1 MSPFF
6 NLPGELRN
14 AVYDELW
21 KMKNRVAARHHNTR
35 TGILAYYDGM
45 RLDEANV
52 TGYCEIRGTLQD
64 KQWSP
69 GKHAGLPIWL
79 LANKQVLK
87 EGMSIFRANAHW
99 NVWSLK
105 KSNERFRQ
113 YREES
118 NSDTWLMHPKYATSV
133 TLCRTTI
140 SLRKMDQDSETWVH
154 RLADSCSFGET
165 PDIQYLHIP
174 MAHPYLLA
182 NDTGQ
187 MPTYGMQFPLC
198 YLRLIGACKRI
209 KQLEAEI
216 FHPSYCACP
225 CCRHVQ
231 GFVETEFVQQ
241 IGPHITETIGGNVS
255 EMVTMTLSPVSNGY
269 VGSASY
275 TGRQLFDRKVVYI
288 RKEPVSEGES
298 CEDH

>member
-113 YREES
+113 YWEES

-133 TLCRTTI
+133 TLCRMTI
-140 SLRKMDQDSETWVH
+140 SLRKMAKTAKPGFIVW
-154 RLADSCSFGET
+154 RILARSAKHQTFSICISRWPTHIFLQTT
-165 PDIQYLHIP
+165 PAKCPLTACNFLY
-174 MAHPYLLA
+174 A
-182 NDTGQ
+182 
-187 MPTYGMQFPLC
+187 TY
-198 YLRLIGACKRI
+198 
-209 KQLEAEI
+209 
-216 FHPSYCACP
+216 
-225 CCRHVQ
+225 V
-231 GFVETEFVQQ
+231 
-241 IGPHITETIGGNVS
+241 
-255 EMVTMTLSPVSNGY
+255 
-269 VGSASY
+269 
-275 TGRQLFDRKVVYI
+275 
-288 RKEPVSEGES
+288 
-298 CEDH
+298 